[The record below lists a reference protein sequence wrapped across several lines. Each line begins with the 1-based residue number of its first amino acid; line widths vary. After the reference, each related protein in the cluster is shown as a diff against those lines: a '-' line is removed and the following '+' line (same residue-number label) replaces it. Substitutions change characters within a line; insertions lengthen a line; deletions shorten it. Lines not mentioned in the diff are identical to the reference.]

1 MEAPKK
7 NWRSFVDDW
16 CSPFRLLRW
25 LFNMVPSWNQ
35 TNIRAGTMLEIM
47 IGRRA
52 ASCWRKS
59 LHSHAILSH
68 LYPVT
73 PVYLHINFSEENS
86 TCIYKIAEPGP
97 QRYIYIIYIYPGVPK
112 IIIFSG
118 FPVKIIALLRGFS
131 INKSRGQIFFQSN
144 YYKTYVYHEC
154 IRSHISLPS
163 SKFRRRPKC
172 NATAFQQ
179 GV

>member
-1 MEAPKK
+1 
-7 NWRSFVDDW
+7 
-16 CSPFRLLRW
+16 
-25 LFNMVPSWNQ
+25 
-35 TNIRAGTMLEIM
+35 MLEIM

-59 LHSHAILSH
+59 LHSHAVLSH

-73 PVYLHINFSEENS
+73 PVYLHINFSVKKIPPVNIKLQNLDLKG
-86 TCIYKIAEPGP
+86 IY
-97 QRYIYIIYIYPGVPK
+97 IYIYPGIPK
-112 IIIFSG
+112 IIMFSG

-163 SKFRRRPKC
+163 LKFRRRPKC